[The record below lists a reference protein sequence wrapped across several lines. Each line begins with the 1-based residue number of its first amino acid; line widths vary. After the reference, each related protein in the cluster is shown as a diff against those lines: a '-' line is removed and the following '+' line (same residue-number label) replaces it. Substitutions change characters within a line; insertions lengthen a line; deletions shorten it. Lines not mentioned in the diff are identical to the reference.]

1 MVCFNRNAT
10 AGRNNAEE
18 AMAADPPESTN
29 KWDASLYEAKHSF
42 VWERGA
48 DLLELLAAQPGERI
62 LDLGCGTGHLTARIA
77 EAGADVVGLD
87 SSPEM
92 IAEAKRNFPALEF
105 IVGDAREFRFEKPF
119 DAVFSNAMLHWVLE
133 PESVVQSIGEALK
146 TGGRFVAELG
156 GQGNVERVVDGLR
169 QARAAIGSPIEAG
182 YNPWYFPTIG
192 EYASLLETQGLEV
205 TFALIFDRLTPLEDG
220 EAGLRNWIR
229 MFGSAFLAG
238 ISPEKQE
245 ELIFVTE
252 QRLKKELFRDG
263 KWHLDYRRLRIVAR
277 RTD

>member
-1 MVCFNRNAT
+1 MAT
-10 AGRNNAEE
+10 
-18 AMAADPPESTN
+18 DPPESTK
-29 KWDASLYEAKHSF
+29 KWDASLYESKHSF

-77 EAGADVVGLD
+77 EAGANVVGLD
-87 SSPEM
+87 NSPEM
-92 IAEAKRNFPALEF
+92 IAEARRNYSELEF
-105 IVGDAREFRFEKPF
+105 IVADAREFRFEKPF
-119 DAVFSNAMLHWVLE
+119 DAVFSNAMLHWVPE
-133 PESVVQSIGEALK
+133 PERVAQSIGEALV

-156 GQGNVERVVDGLR
+156 GQGNIERVVDGLR
-169 QARAAIGSPIEAG
+169 RARAAIGFPVEAG

-205 TFALIFDRLTPLEDG
+205 TFAVIFDRPTPLEDG
-220 EAGLRNWIR
+220 EAGLRNWIG

-238 ISPEKQE
+238 ISPEKRE
-245 ELIFVTE
+245 ELLFVTE

-263 KWHLDYRRLRIVAR
+263 KWHLDYRRLRIAAR

>member
-1 MVCFNRNAT
+1 MVS
-10 AGRNNAEE
+10 E
-18 AMAADPPESTN
+18 APESG
-29 KWDASLYEAKHSF
+29 KEWDAALYEAKHSF

-48 DLLELLAAQPGERI
+48 ELLELLAPQAGERI
-62 LDLGCGTGHLTARIA
+62 LDLGCGTGHLTAKIA
-77 EAGADVVGLD
+77 ESGAHVVGVD

-92 IAEAKRNFPALEF
+92 IAEAKRNYPELEF
-105 IVGDAREFRFEKPF
+105 IVADARDFQFEKPF
-119 DAVFSNAMLHWVLE
+119 DAVFSNAMLHWILE
-133 PESVVQSIGEALK
+133 PERVVQSVGEALV

-156 GQGNVERVVDGLR
+156 GQGNIEQLVNGLR
-169 QARAAIGSPIEAG
+169 RARTAIGFPVEAG

-205 TFALIFDRLTPLEDG
+205 AFALLFDRPTPLEDG

-229 MFGSAFLAG
+229 MFGASFLAG

-245 ELIFVTE
+245 ELIFVAE
-252 QRLKKELFRDG
+252 RQLRKELFREG
-263 KWHLDYRRLRIVAR
+263 KWLLNYCRLRFVAR

>member
-1 MVCFNRNAT
+1 MPT
-10 AGRNNAEE
+10 
-18 AMAADPPESTN
+18 DPPESTR

-48 DLLELLAAQPGERI
+48 DVLELLAPQAGERI

-77 EAGADVVGLD
+77 EAGARVVGLD

-92 IAEAKRNFPALEF
+92 IAEAQRNYPDLEF
-105 IVGDAREFRFEKPF
+105 IVGDARDFRFEKPF
-119 DAVFSNAMLHWVLE
+119 DAVFSNAMLHWIVE
-133 PESVVQSIGEALK
+133 PERVVQSVGAALA

-156 GQGNVERVVDGLR
+156 GQGNVERVVEGLR
-169 QARAAIGSPIEAG
+169 RARAAIGFPVEAG

-205 TFALIFDRLTPLEDG
+205 TFALLFDRPTPLEDG

-229 MFGSAFLAG
+229 MFGASFLAG

-245 ELIFVTE
+245 ELVFVTE
-252 QRLKKELFRDG
+252 QRLRKEMFRDG
-263 KWHLDYRRLRIVAR
+263 KWHADYRRLRIVAR
-277 RTD
+277 RSD

>member
-156 GQGNVERVVDGLR
+156 GQGNVERVVFPDDRGICVAAGD
-169 QARAAIGSPIEAG
+169 ARARSDLRADLRPADAARGRRSGPAKLDTYVRLRLSGGDFSGKAG
-182 YNPWYFPTIG
+182 RADFRHRAAAEERIVPRR
-192 EYASLLETQGLEV
+192 EV
-205 TFALIFDRLTPLEDG
+205 APRLPAFADRGAPDRLSG
-220 EAGLRNWIR
+220 
-229 MFGSAFLAG
+229 
-238 ISPEKQE
+238 
-245 ELIFVTE
+245 
-252 QRLKKELFRDG
+252 
-263 KWHLDYRRLRIVAR
+263 
-277 RTD
+277 